1 MTRKRSLN
9 SVLQSGEVVQYKYRG
24 EIYEAY
30 FQDGAL
36 IRTDNGD
43 IYDTPTAFTN
53 AVSGGSVSGWQH
65 CRVLRDGIS
74 RRLADLPE
82 RVFSLQETKD
92 TPTITMQEMPPPPK
106 QLKVKRLVPAT
117 VVAHIIEA
125 AEPALEISAVKRV
138 LLRPVEIDKAVYWRD
153 AEKEKIFEKA
163 AGGGVGAYVGR
174 FNSGNS
180 SIDSTVPDSDAE

>member
-30 FQDGAL
+30 FQDGSL
-36 IRTDNGD
+36 IRSDNGD
-43 IYDTPTAFTN
+43 IYYTPTAFTN

-92 TPTITMQEMPPPPK
+92 VPTITMQEMPPQPK
-106 QLKVKRLVPAT
+106 SLKVKRLVPAT

-125 AEPALEISAVKRV
+125 AEPALEVRAVKRV
-138 LLRPVEIDKAVYWRD
+138 LVQSIEIDKKMYWRNP
-153 AEKEKIFEKA
+153 EKEKIFEKA

-174 FNSGNS
+174 WSGS
-180 SIDSTVPDSDAE
+180 AIETSIPDSDAD